1 MLGGTTFHRGLRF
14 SFKLGEYLPLEP
26 ETLNNLRKQFENMFV
41 VIIGEKYAIKNCMH
55 YVSSIFVSPT
65 IKFLLFLYR

>member
-41 VIIGEKYAIKNCMH
+41 VIIGEKYAIKN
-55 YVSSIFVSPT
+55 
-65 IKFLLFLYR
+65 